1 MTSEI
6 AVMNQRG
13 VALAADSAVTLY
25 AGGKI
30 IVRNDQRKLYQFAD
44 DLPVAMMVFGVADL
58 MGHPW
63 EVLLEH
69 YRKTKHPQPLA
80 SVRDYAA
87 TFTGSLDHLESHF
100 PDARQDDEYRRLLVS
115 VYRFVF
121 RLSHYLRDSGAEGPD
136 EEIMRRAIEMVWQR
150 YLVREDGA
158 ARPDLAC
165 FPPGF
170 GAVVER
176 EHAAIIDEIVAYSFQ
191 AFPLDKTSRERL
203 HEIAVL
209 CVTKDLF
216 LEDVTGLV
224 FAGYGA
230 NDPYPTVAAYTCSA
244 VIKGILKRGLTA
256 ENRID
261 SRIHASIA
269 LFADSEVTYAF
280 LRGIE
285 LDLEARMYA
294 TFHAMGQTLV
304 DQVVSAFTDVDP
316 AQRESIRRQFQTERV
331 PQYVNR
337 CFDQIGQYQQDNYI
351 EPILSVVEV
360 SGRQDL
366 AEMAHDLVNLNIF
379 KKKIMAQKQTVGG
392 AIDVAVISRDKGFT
406 WFKRQG
412 G

>member
-13 VALAADSAVTLY
+13 IALAADSAVTLY

-30 IVRNDQRKLYQFAD
+30 IVRNDQRKLFQLAD
-44 DLPVAMMVFGVADL
+44 GLPVGVMVFGIADL

-69 YRKTKHPQPLA
+69 YQKSEKPKPLA
-80 SVRDYAA
+80 DVREYGAELLAMLDNLE
-87 TFTGSLDHLESHF
+87 TFF
-100 PDARQDDEYRRLLVS
+100 PPARQGDEYKRLLVS
-115 VYRFVF
+115 VFSFIF
-121 RLSHYLRDSGAEGPD
+121 RIAHYMRASEPEGPD

-150 YLVREDGA
+150 YRMRDDGTP
-158 ARPDLAC
+158 RPDLAC

-170 GAVVER
+170 AAVVER
-176 EHAAIIDEIVAYSFQ
+176 DHATDIEEVIAYSFQ
-191 AFPLDKTSRERL
+191 AFVLDKSSRERL
-203 HEIAVL
+203 RDISIL

-224 FAGYGA
+224 FAGYGN
-230 NDPYPTVAAYTCSA
+230 NDPYPSVVSYSVSA
-244 VIKGILKRGLTA
+244 VVGGIVKRGLAT
-256 ENRID
+256 ENKID
-261 SRIHASIA
+261 NRAHASITM
-269 LFADSEVTYAF
+269 FADSEVTYAF

-285 LDLEARMYA
+285 LDLEARMYNTFYA
-294 TFHAMGQTLV
+294 TSQTLV
-304 DQVVSAFTDVDP
+304 DHLVDAFSNVDP
-316 AQRESIRRQFQTERV
+316 AQRESIRREFQAERV
-331 PQYVNR
+331 PQYINR
-337 CFDQIGQYQQDNYI
+337 CYDAISQFQQEAYI

-360 SGRQDL
+360 SARQDL
-366 AEMAHDLVNLNIF
+366 AEMAHDLVHLNIF
-379 KKKIMAQKQTVGG
+379 KKRIMAQKQTVGG

>member
-13 VALAADSAVTLY
+13 LALAADSAVTVH
-25 AGGKI
+25 AGGKV
-30 IVRNDQRKLYQFAD
+30 IVRNDHRKLFQVAE
-44 DLPVAMMVFGVADL
+44 DLPVAMMVFGVVDL

-63 EVLLEH
+63 EVLLDH
-69 YRKTKHPQPLA
+69 YRKTKGPQPLA
-80 SVRDYAA
+80 NIRDYGAEL
-87 TFTGSLDHLESHF
+87 TGMCDHLETFF
-100 PDARQDDEYRRLLVS
+100 PREHLDDEYRRLLYS
-115 VYRFVF
+115 VFRFVF
-121 RLSHYLRDSGAEGPD
+121 RTAQYLREGGADAPD
-136 EEIMRRAIEMVWQR
+136 EDIMRRAIEMVWLR
-150 YLVREDGA
+150 YQFREDGA
-158 ARPDLAC
+158 PRRDLAC

-170 GAVVER
+170 AETIER
-176 EHAAIIDEIVAYSFQ
+176 DYAKLIDECAGFAFQ
-191 AFPLDKTSRERL
+191 AFALDAQSRQRL
-203 HEIAVL
+203 KEIGL
-209 CVTKDLF
+209 WCVTKDLF

-230 NDPYPTVAAYTCSA
+230 GDAYPSLAGYTVSA
-244 VIKGILKRGLTA
+244 VVGGILKRGLTV

-261 SRIHASIA
+261 GRVHASIA

-285 LDLEARMYA
+285 LDLEARMYSS
-294 TFHAMGQTLV
+294 FHALGLSLV
-304 DQVVSAFTDVDP
+304 DQVVDAFTDVDP
-316 AQRESIRRQFQTERV
+316 AQREAIRRQFQAERV

-337 CFDQIGQYQQDNYI
+337 CFDMIGQYQQDAYI
-351 EPILSVVEV
+351 EPILTVVEV
-360 SGRQDL
+360 ASRQEM

-392 AIDVAVISRDKGFT
+392 AIDVAIISRDKGFA